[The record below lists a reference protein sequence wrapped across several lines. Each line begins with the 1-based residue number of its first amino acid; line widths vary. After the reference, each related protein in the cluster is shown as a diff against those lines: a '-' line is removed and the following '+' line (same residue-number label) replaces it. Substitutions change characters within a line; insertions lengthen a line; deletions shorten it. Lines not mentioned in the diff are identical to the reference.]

1 MSVAVVI
8 GPALACSG
16 ETYCAVPIT
25 MPLCVRCAASIARAI
40 PKSVIFT
47 CPSGVISRFPGLMSR
62 CTMPAS
68 CAAATAP
75 AAAVRRGSGLAVVE
89 DPRDPRV
96 RQGGGV
102 PRLGA
107 EALLELLVRG
117 VRRGQQLDRD
127 RPLEHDIG
135 AAPDL
140 AHAPGRYA
148 MVQPVA
154 LAQH

>member
-47 CPSGVISRFPGLMSR
+47 WPSGVISRFPGLMSR

-68 CAAATAP
+68 CAAASAAAACATTSRVAP
-75 AAAVRRGSGLAVVE
+75 ADILPTRASAADSGW
-89 DPRDPRV
+89 PSTSSITR
-96 RQGGGV
+96 
-102 PRLGA
+102 
-107 EALLELLVRG
+107 
-117 VRRGQQLDRD
+117 
-127 RPLEHDIG
+127 
-135 AAPDL
+135 
-140 AHAPGRYA
+140 
-148 MVQPVA
+148 
-154 LAQH
+154 